1 MNEPAIR
8 VLSLGAGVQSTVLA
22 LMACDGTLP
31 DLDAAI
37 FADTGWEP
45 PAVYEQVNRLQA
57 EFDRAGI
64 PLHRVSSGN
73 LRSDALDPA
82 HRFVSV
88 PYFTRNAD
96 GSDGMG
102 RRQCTS
108 EYKLK
113 PIKKQVRELLGYP
126 HPIRVPRGVYA
137 EQWIGFSTD
146 EVHRVRDRLDVQY
159 ERPRYPLLELGM
171 DRKACERWLKASG
184 WGHTA
189 KSACIGCPFHGNQQW
204 RIMRDQHP
212 EQWADACDFDERIRK
227 GETSAKPLDGE
238 AFLHRSRVPLWIA
251 PIGRVTSREWADAQ
265 MTIDDEISEYGDPD
279 GCSPYG
285 CRSGEAVEATEEGA
299 A

>member
-1 MNEPAIR
+1 MSEPAIR

-31 DLDAAI
+31 GLNAAI

-45 PAVYEQVNRLQA
+45 PAVYEQVDRLQA

-64 PLHRVSSGN
+64 PLHRVTSGN
-73 LRSDALDPA
+73 LRSDFLDPDR
-82 HRFVSV
+82 RFVSV

-227 GETSAKPLDGE
+227 GGASAKPLDGE
-238 AFLHRSRVPLWIA
+238 AFLHRSRVPLSIA

-285 CRSGEAVEATEEGA
+285 CRSGEAAEATA
-299 A
+299 P